1 MTIGELSPGMLVSW
15 LRVERGGYGFP
26 TPVDAVVL
34 RVYRSRVRIAVP
46 LRGGRRVE
54 RLVMPDSLRPRYA

>member
-1 MTIGELSPGMLVSW
+1 MTIEELSPGMCVSW
-15 LRVERGGYGFP
+15 LRVTRSGFGFP

-34 RVYRSRVRIAVP
+34 RVYRSRVRIEVP
-46 LRGGRRVE
+46 LRDGHRVE